1 MIQDIGFSREIYH
14 RLGNE
19 CFIEAIK
26 LNKLDVANMQLLG
39 ECYGGDPIRK
49 PMEFK
54 THALVLELLHLKKEN
69 IA

>member
-1 MIQDIGFSREIYH
+1 MIQDIAFSREIYH
-14 RLGNE
+14 RMNE
-19 CFIEAIK
+19 FFIEAIK
-26 LNKLDVANMQLLG
+26 LNKLYVANMQLFG

-54 THALVLELLHLKKEN
+54 THALELELLHLKKEN